1 MKKISVVTAT
11 RAEYGILKP
20 LIRRLLAC
28 DQWET
33 QVIVTGTHL
42 EAAFGNTV
50 QEIEGDD
57 VPIYR
62 RIPILNTENAASGVD
77 DAYAVTLAMAAALR
91 GFGAYFR
98 EEQPDLL
105 IILGDRTEML
115 AIAAAA
121 MNAQIP
127 IAHLHGGELTQGAV
141 DDCVRHA
148 LTKMSYLHFASAD
161 VYRERIIQMGEDPS
175 RVYNVGALG
184 VENIMNEKLMT
195 PQELAASVDFP
206 ADQPYAV
213 VTFHP
218 VTLEQ
223 GTCPQQEAA
232 VRQMHELL
240 DAMRARPD
248 LFFLITKA
256 NSDAGGRQIN
266 ELLEGETADEPNM
279 KLVASLGMKRYLSAV
294 KHAQFVLGNSSS
306 GIIEAPALGV
316 PTVNIGDRQQGRI
329 MAKSVIGC
337 EPERSAMIAAMDQ
350 ALRLSEQ
357 IRVDRQLRE
366 RLRVENPY
374 GDGHTS
380 EKIMAV
386 LEQYMKLDRIDLKK
400 KFYDLPDLQHQ

>member
-20 LIRRLLAC
+20 LIRRLLAY

-77 DAYAVTLAMAAALR
+77 DAYAVTLTMAAALR

-223 GTCPQQEAA
+223 GACSQQEAA

-240 DAMRARPD
+240 DVMRARPD

-266 ELLEGETADEPNM
+266 ELLEVETADEPNM

-294 KHAQFVLGNSSS
+294 KHAQFVFGNSSS
-306 GIIEAPALGV
+306 GMIEAPALGV

-329 MAKSVIGC
+329 MAESVIGC

-350 ALRLSEQ
+350 ALRPSER

-400 KFYDLPDLQHQ
+400 KFYDLPDRQHQ

>member
-62 RIPILNTENAASGVD
+62 RISILNTENDASGVD

-148 LTKMSYLHFASAD
+148 LTKMSYLHFASAE

-195 PQELAASVDFP
+195 PQELAVSVDFP

-240 DAMRARPD
+240 DAMRARSD